1 MDGCLVLASGKFWLT
16 VLQRIYFFGWLVGF
30 FTLSD
35 ACCNLLDEEVA
46 PHLAAD
52 LLLCMFSK

>member
-1 MDGCLVLASGKFWLT
+1 MLASGKFWLT